1 MYETDG
7 LNNNLIIDETN
18 PPNLISLP
26 LFSNEYNNE
35 IYINTRRFYL
45 NLDNDYFIKG
55 NNVNGLRSMHPYNLT
70 QKKYLAN

>member
-26 LFSNEYNNE
+26 LFSNEYNKE
-35 IYINTRRFYL
+35 IYINTSRFSL
-45 NLDNDYFIKG
+45 SLDNDYFIKG
-55 NNVNGLRSMHPYNLT
+55 NNVNGMRTMHPYNPVPT
-70 QKKYLAN
+70 KYI